1 MADPWQTFNRTEAFE
16 SLHNLQQANVSVNL
30 SNYSSIQKMTNAS
43 ALDNTSTAAS
53 SIFTPI
59 TDFWAGPAL
68 WGSWF
73 YVALIF
79 FTIGMIYVKSQ
90 NLFRTCTAMLFMGL
104 CAVAPESLG
113 VIYIPSA
120 ALYTLYVLTGVGLA
134 GVLYQMWV
142 SD

>member
-1 MADPWQTFNRTEAFE
+1 MT
-16 SLHNLQQANVSVNL
+16 QANISVNL

-43 ALDNTSTAAS
+43 ALDNASTAAS

-59 TDFWAGPAL
+59 TDIWAGPAL

-79 FTIGMIYVKSQ
+79 FTVSMIYVKSQ

-134 GVLYQMWV
+134 GALYQIWV